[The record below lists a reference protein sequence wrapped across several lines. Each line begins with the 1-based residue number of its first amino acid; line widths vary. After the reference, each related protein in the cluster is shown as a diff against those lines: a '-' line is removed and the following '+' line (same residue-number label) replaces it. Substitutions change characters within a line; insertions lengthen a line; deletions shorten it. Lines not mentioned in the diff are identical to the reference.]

1 MSLCLSDQSDFS
13 NKSLTSGP
21 LLIHTVSAMG
31 AVLHSDL
38 LTPVVAGESSSL
50 SVLVPEAPEA
60 SGSGGQQATSH
71 TLPAEATPDAPP
83 QKLLH
88 PHRRVTS
95 LDQVRGLTR
104 LSSGSTHHHSFTH
117 KQGLPGH

>member
-1 MSLCLSDQSDFS
+1 MQYL
-13 NKSLTSGP
+13 
-21 LLIHTVSAMG
+21 V
-31 AVLHSDL
+31 HSDL

-104 LSSGSTHHHSFTH
+104 FSSGSTHHSFTH
-117 KQGLPGH
+117 KQGLPGHERKTVPELLNLLFC

>member
-1 MSLCLSDQSDFS
+1 MRYL
-13 NKSLTSGP
+13 
-21 LLIHTVSAMG
+21 V
-31 AVLHSDL
+31 HSDL
-38 LTPVVAGESSSL
+38 LTPVGAGESSSL

-71 TLPAEATPDAPP
+71 PLPAEATPDAPL

-95 LDQVRGLTR
+95 LDQVRGLNQVKFRLDTSSFLSAQTGSPRSLKKNSTR
-104 LSSGSTHHHSFTH
+104 ASESIVLL
-117 KQGLPGH
+117 KNM